1 MLWWSKVKLWCHHNR
16 RYLVVASTILI
27 AYLIGRKNT
36 TAARAQLNSM
46 RELYKKER
54 QELETLDQKREQSK
68 ELARKNYSKAI
79 LMATKQMHE
88 SRDELQR
95 KKAERVKDLL
105 VLNEKNPDAINDIL
119 YKEFGIK
126 SK

>member
-1 MLWWSKVKLWCHHNR
+1 
-16 RYLVVASTILI
+16 
-27 AYLIGRKNT
+27 
-36 TAARAQLNSM
+36 M

-105 VLNEKNPDAINDIL
+105 VLNEKNPDAINGIL